1 VNSHVQL
8 SGLYQPLM
16 DDPQINKKQLN
27 TGTDMSEHKIILT
40 WKKQTE
46 SFAYKD
52 YNRDHQWDFGNDLIV
67 NASSAPEFL
76 GNPDYADPER
86 AFAAALS
93 SCHLL
98 FFIAIC
104 SKKRLIVSEY
114 VDHATAFLEKDDVGE
129 LVISKVL
136 LRPQV
141 TFAPDIEVEQEV
153 IETIHHQSH
162 EKCFLARSVKSEV
175 IVQPVW

>member
-1 VNSHVQL
+1 
-8 SGLYQPLM
+8 
-16 DDPQINKKQLN
+16 
-27 TGTDMSEHKIILT
+27 MSEHHMILT

-52 YNRDHQWDFGNDLIV
+52 YNRDHQWDFGNNLIV
-67 NASSAPEFL
+67 KASSAPEFL
-76 GNPDYADPER
+76 GNPDCADPER

-93 SCHLL
+93 SCHML

-104 SKKRLIVSEY
+104 SKKRLIVTDY
-114 VDHATAFLEKDDVGE
+114 VDHASALLEKDADGV

-141 TFAPDIEVEQEV
+141 TFAADVEVVQEAIEK
-153 IETIHHQSH
+153 IHHQSH

-175 IVQPVW
+175 IVEPVW

>member
-1 VNSHVQL
+1 MV
-8 SGLYQPLM
+8 
-16 DDPQINKKQLN
+16 
-27 TGTDMSEHKIILT
+27 LT

-52 YNRDHQWDFGNDLIV
+52 YNRDHQWDFGNGLIV

-76 GNPDYADPER
+76 GNPDCADPER

-93 SCHLL
+93 SCHML

-104 SKKRLIVSEY
+104 AKKRLTVMEY
-114 VDHATAFLEKDDVGE
+114 VDHATAFLEKDAAGE

-136 LRPQV
+136 LRPEI
-141 TFAPDIEVEQEV
+141 TFADDIEIKREV
-153 IETIHHQSH
+153 IEKIHDQSH
-162 EKCFLARSVKSEV
+162 EKCFLARSVKSELMV
-175 IVQPVW
+175 EPVW